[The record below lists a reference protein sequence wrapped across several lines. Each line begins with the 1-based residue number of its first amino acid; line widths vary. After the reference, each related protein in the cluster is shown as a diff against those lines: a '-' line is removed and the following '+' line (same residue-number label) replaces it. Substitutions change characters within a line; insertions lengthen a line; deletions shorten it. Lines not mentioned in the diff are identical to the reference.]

1 MAGNVRRRR
10 GYEAERAICRYLGA
24 ERIAGSGR
32 RDGDGGWYALEAKS
46 REKLPAWLTAAMAQA
61 ERLSR
66 PEQLAV
72 LVLHQLGDRHDD
84 DLVVVR
90 LRDFRDRWVGEEEE
104 GPCS

>member
-72 LVLHQLGDRHDD
+72 LVLHQLGQRYDD
-84 DLVVVR
+84 SLVVLR
-90 LRDFRDRWVGEEEE
+90 LSDFVEWFGGEE
-104 GPCS
+104 GAD